1 MNRSTEDVFVY
12 IYRNPN
18 RLSIEKPHERS
29 LRLDKYCE
37 ERGYQKNGV
46 LNIAEPIS
54 RCGSEIN
61 WLTEYCRSHGIRKI
75 VVDSINDI
83 GLTEMSIMITSKN
96 LCRQGFQIVI
106 ASDDLLISAVEEF
119 SEEPEEEYS
128 LTMGGM

>member
-12 IYRNPN
+12 IYRNPS
-18 RLSIEKPHERS
+18 RLSIEKPHERR

-37 ERGYQKNGV
+37 ERGYQKTGI

-61 WLTEYCRSHGIRKI
+61 WLTEYCRSHGIQKI
-75 VVDSINDI
+75 VVDNINDI
-83 GLTEMSIMITSKN
+83 GMTEMSIMMTSKN

-106 ASDDLLISAVEEF
+106 ASDDLIISAVEEL
-119 SEEPEEEYS
+119 SEEPKEECS
-128 LTMGGM
+128 LTIGGM